1 MRVWGCDVSIDSTR
15 RALRGKGRV
24 VFPIASIVLT
34 ALIVASP
41 FFTGLLAFLHEK
53 AFARFCLF
61 WCLGV
66 CIVLAT
72 SARPLRPSVVASIST
87 AISIVVA
94 VTLYFVYDHVIGMP
108 TGIAAFFFSCLSGA
122 ILGALAGTW
131 IIYVLIYAGGN
142 RR

>member
-1 MRVWGCDVSIDSTR
+1 MSIDSTR

-41 FFTGLLAFLHEK
+41 FFTGLL

-94 VTLYFVYDHVIGMP
+94 VTLYFVHDHVIGMP

-131 IIYVLIYAGGN
+131 IIYVLIYAGGS